1 MAKHISAMDL
11 RKKLGQIM
19 NEISLR
25 DDNYIIEQDG
35 KPMAAMIP
43 VWKLRQLE
51 ERKEAFWKK
60 VGEFRKEGEKV
71 KKVEL
76 VRTISEA
83 VKASK
88 GK

>member
-1 MAKHISAMDL
+1 MDL